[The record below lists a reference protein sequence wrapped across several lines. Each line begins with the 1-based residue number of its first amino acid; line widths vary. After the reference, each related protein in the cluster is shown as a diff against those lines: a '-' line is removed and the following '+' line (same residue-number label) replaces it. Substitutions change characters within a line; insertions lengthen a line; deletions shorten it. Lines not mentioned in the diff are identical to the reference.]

1 MTSEIEQKP
10 KMIALRKALRELKID
25 HVIKKRDG
33 NLIIINLWIGDD
45 D

>member
-25 HVIKKRDG
+25 HVVKKKDG
-33 NLIIINLWIGDD
+33 NLIIINLWVGDE
-45 D
+45 